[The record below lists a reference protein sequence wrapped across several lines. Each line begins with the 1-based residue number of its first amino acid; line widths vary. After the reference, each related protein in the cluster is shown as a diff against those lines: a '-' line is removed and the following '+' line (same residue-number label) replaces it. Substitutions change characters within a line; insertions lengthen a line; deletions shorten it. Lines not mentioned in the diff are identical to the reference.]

1 MDNRNKAP
9 ARGTQKKGGL
19 LAQPRKVVS
28 GMVFSG
34 TIVGMLLVTIAFSI
48 TLSVLSAL
56 LERPIEGGLDQTDA
70 YKYLSYLLYQAVYIA
85 VIAVFMKVYGEKP
98 KQFGYRPAHWKYFLI
113 ALLLTFGLLFSLN
126 YLNGWFVEL
135 LGLMGYT
142 DPAAGSFE
150 EAVAQLPSLA
160 GGGFVGVL
168 VVVALLPAVLEET
181 LFRGIILDGIKD
193 IGTVAA
199 CLLGGLLFSVFHQ
212 NPSQTL
218 YQFICGC
225 AFTLLA
231 VRADSLL
238 PAVLCHFL
246 NNAVIVCNYKFAFLQ
261 NVPSSVAVVLYVIS
275 GVCLAGSLVYL
286 IFFDKKTNRRK
297 EGEIKPFFLAALVGF
312 ILCCVLW
319 VYSLV
324 VNIAG

>member
-1 MDNRNKAP
+1 MQFKTSCCNKTLLKKDLTRFAP
-9 ARGTQKKGGL
+9 LWGVYTLGL
-19 LAQPRKVVS
+19 L
-28 GMVFSG
+28 
-34 TIVGMLLVTIAFSI
+34 MLLFLTWDDKSIPFNNIYAFR
-48 TLSVLSAL
+48 TLLPNVALYNGVYALAVAAMLFGDLYNTRMCYGTHALPMTRGCWFGTHILS
-56 LERPIEGGLDQTDA
+56 
-70 YKYLSYLLYQAVYIA
+70 
-85 VIAVFMKVYGEKP
+85 
-98 KQFGYRPAHWKYFLI
+98 
-113 ALLLTFGLLFSLN
+113 GLLFSLN

-199 CLLGGLLFSVFHQ
+199 CLLGGLLFCVFHQ

-231 VRADSLL
+231 LRADSLL

-261 NVPSSVAVVLYVIS
+261 NVPSSVAVALYVIS

-319 VYSLV
+319 VYTLV

>member
-1 MDNRNKAP
+1 MENRNNAP
-9 ARGTQKKGGL
+9 SGGTQKKGGL
-19 LAQPRKVVS
+19 LSQPRKVVS

-34 TIVGMLLVTIAFSI
+34 AIVGMLLVTIAFSI

-70 YKYLSYLLYQAVYIA
+70 YKYLSYLLYQTVYIA

-199 CLLGGLLFSVFHQ
+199 CLLGGLLFCVFHQ

-231 VRADSLL
+231 LRADSLL

-261 NVPSSVAVVLYVIS
+261 NVPSSVAVALYVIS

-319 VYSLV
+319 VCTLV

>member
-1 MDNRNKAP
+1 MENRNNAP
-9 ARGTQKKGGL
+9 SGSTQKKGGL
-19 LAQPRKVVS
+19 LSQPRKVVS

-34 TIVGMLLVTIAFSI
+34 AIVGMLLVTIAFSI

-70 YKYLSYLLYQAVYIA
+70 CKYLSYLLYQAVYIA

-126 YLNGWFVEL
+126 YLNGWLVEL

-319 VYSLV
+319 VYTLV

>member
-1 MDNRNKAP
+1 MENRNKAP
-9 ARGTQKKGGL
+9 SGGTQKKGGL
-19 LAQPRKVVS
+19 LSQPRKVVS

-34 TIVGMLLVTIAFSI
+34 AIVGMLLVTIAFSI

-70 YKYLSYLLYQAVYIA
+70 YKYLSYLLYQTVYIA

-199 CLLGGLLFSVFHQ
+199 CLLGGLLFCVFHQ

-231 VRADSLL
+231 LRADSLL

-261 NVPSSVAVVLYVIS
+261 NVPSSAAVALYVIS

-319 VYSLV
+319 VYTLV